1 MRRMI
6 VWIMLLCG
14 MVEGALAQNIDI
26 KGIVRDAKNKE
37 VLEFANVVLQL
48 PDSSFVAGTTTDGKG
63 AFALGKI
70 RQGDYRLAIS
80 SLGYQTE
87 YVSLEGL
94 SKNLSL
100 GEIWLND
107 GAVSLDG
114 VTVSASAQ
122 TTQSDRK
129 VVFPSDR
136 QVKASANGMDLLQ
149 QMMLPRVQVDMLNSQ
164 IKMAGNGVVQLRI
177 NGVKAE
183 QQEIKMLPPGDII
196 RIEYHDNPGLRYGD
210 ADIVLDYIVRRPDTG
225 GSFGT
230 DMAQGINGMWGEH
243 NFWGKVN
250 HKNSEWG
257 ASYRIGPRDF
267 YGMKRNNE
275 EEFHLADGTTLNR
288 VEIGEPS
295 HARMFMHN
303 LNVNYSYQKPDAY
316 LFNATFRYADTH
328 SPNWDYKGILMN
340 RDNPEDQVDMIDL
353 KDEDN
358 RSPALDLYYQRDLK
372 NDQTLVFNVVGT
384 YNQTKSIRTY
394 QESRGEQLLTDV
406 SNRVDGQKYSVIG
419 EAIYEKKLND
429 KYRISTGV
437 RHNQSF
443 ADNQYING
451 HDYKTHMVQMSSS
464 VYAEFKGKLKKL
476 DYSLGLSV
484 NRSSYNQR
492 GSEEGYERYA
502 VNPRLSL
509 FLPLPG
515 ESSIRLKST
524 VGNVA
529 PSLGELGAI
538 DQTIDSLQIQRGNP
552 GLRSYMSYYT
562 ELNYEFRK
570 GLFYANITGA
580 YEYQP
585 DAIMD
590 EKYLEG
596 NKIIQTWNNQKNWQR
611 VVANGNLRVGPIK
624 DIFQVSFTGGVNHYM
639 SNGNT
644 YAHRYTN
651 WWCSVDA
658 SVTWKKWSL
667 MYMLATNW
675 NWFKGETLSGGE
687 NIQGAQ
693 LSYRIKDLMLGV
705 RVINP
710 FTDNYKQETENW
722 SQHASFRRSNYI
734 KESSRLFIATVSYNF
749 SFGRKFSA
757 GQKKVNNTDNDSGVM
772 STGK

>member
-63 AFALGKI
+63 AFALGKV

-100 GEIWLND
+100 GEIWLKD

-177 NGVKAE
+177 NGVKVE

-250 HKNSEWG
+250 HKNLEWG

-275 EEFHLADGTTLNR
+275 EVFHLADGTTLNR

-353 KDEDN
+353 RDEDN

-538 DQTIDSLQIQRGNP
+538 DQIIDSLQIQRGNP

-596 NKIIQTWNNQKNWQR
+596 NKIIQTWDNQKNWQR
-611 VVANGNLRVGPIK
+611 VVANGNLRVGPVK
-624 DIFQVSFTGGVNHYM
+624 DIFQVSFTGGVNHYI

-722 SQHASFRRSNYI
+722 SQHASYRRSNYI

-757 GQKKVNNTDNDSGVM
+757 GQKKVNNADNDSGVM

>member
-1 MRRMI
+1 
-6 VWIMLLCG
+6 MLLCG

-63 AFALGKI
+63 AFTLGKV
-70 RQGDYRLAIS
+70 RPGDYRLAIS
-80 SLGYQTE
+80 SLGYQAE

-94 SKNLSL
+94 SKDISL

-149 QMMLPRVQVDMLNSQ
+149 QMMLPRIQVDVLNSQ

-177 NGVKAE
+177 NGVKVE
-183 QQEIKMLPPGDII
+183 PQEIKMLVPSDIV
-196 RIEYHDNPGLRYGD
+196 RIEFHDNPGLRYGD
-210 ADIVLDYIVRRPDTG
+210 ADVVLDYIVRRPDTG

-230 DMAQGINGMWGEH
+230 DLAQGINAMWGEH

-295 HARMFMHN
+295 RMRMFMHN
-303 LNVNYSYQKPDAY
+303 LNVNYSYQKPDKY
-316 LFNATFRYADTH
+316 LFNATFRYSDNH
-328 SPNWDYKGILMN
+328 RPVWRYNGILMN
-340 RDNPEDQVDMIDL
+340 KANPEDWVDMIDSWN
-353 KDEDN
+353 EDN
-358 RSPALDLYYQRDLK
+358 RVPALDLYYQRDLK
-372 NDQTLVFNVVGT
+372 NDQVLVFNMVGT
-384 YNQTKSIRTY
+384 YNKTKSARIY
-394 QESRGEQLLTDV
+394 QESRGDQLLTDIN
-406 SNRVDGQKYSVIG
+406 NRVDGQKYSVIG

-429 KYRISTGV
+429 KYRLSTGI
-437 RHNQSF
+437 RHNQVF

-476 DYSLGLSV
+476 DFSLGLTV
-484 NRSSYNQR
+484 NRSSYSQR
-492 GSEEGYERYA
+492 GSDDEYERYA

-529 PSLGELGAI
+529 PSLGELSAI
-538 DQTIDSLQIQRGNP
+538 DQVIDSIQIQRGNP
-552 GLRSYMSYYT
+552 RLESYMSYYT

-585 DAIMD
+585 DVIMD

-596 NKIIQTWNNQKNWQR
+596 NKIIQTWDNQRNWQR
-611 VVANGNLRVGPIK
+611 VLANGNLRVGPIK
-624 DIFQVSFTGGVNHYM
+624 DIFQVSFTGGVNHYI

-651 WWCSVDA
+651 WWCEANA

-667 MYMLATNW
+667 MYMLMTNW
-675 NWFKGETLSGGE
+675 NWFKGETMSGGE
-687 NIQGAQ
+687 NLQGAQ
-693 LSYRIKDLMLGV
+693 LSYRIKDLMLGL
-705 RVINP
+705 RIINP

-722 SQHASFRRSNYI
+722 SQHASYRRSNYI
-734 KESSRLFIATVSYNF
+734 KESSRLVIATVSYNF

-757 GQKKVNNTDNDSGVM
+757 GQKKVNNADNDSGVM
-772 STGK
+772 SSGK